1 MPMRAKD
8 IIDSLCEVDQSRRGF
23 LKRLGTIAGGLAV
36 SPAMVASATSPK
48 LLVVA
53 SPETWAYGSP
63 TGLPHSDSWI
73 NGSSEVFDLA
83 TQTTPLTGNVA
94 KFFADKGYGFTA
106 SGQLVLTPEKAK
118 HMVHLTDILAG
129 RTVDQN
135 TWNAINST
143 PWQTRHDHPLLQQ
156 IYAEQSKAYSE
167 LRSFDDSILSSY
179 KQAFGKKME
188 YTQDTIDRSE
198 AWWEDWKKR
207 KEKYDQAKREREA
220 REARKEQDSLKY
232 SRMDYAGGSEDV
244 QGVDYTTQESFM
256 ATTSKILGESED
268 DPLQSFLDM
277 LRIMMD
283 FDLYECGLSDYDR
296 LVSEVIRQAS
306 QIDGL
311 LGSKVWLEIQRYLD
325 FIERVAELPH
335 NSPYGL
341 RTTSRDT
348 FLEDRHQEI
357 HFDLAVEVMNA
368 IKNGQFNPS
377 GGLLQSVLSNDPFEE
392 KYDFRSVNPT
402 NIGYLRQISD
412 MFQGPWSSPEDV
424 VDEMNVS

>member
-48 LLVVA
+48 LLVV
-53 SPETWAYGSP
+53 SPAEDWVYSSP
-63 TGLPHSDSWI
+63 TGLPHSYDY
-73 NGSSEVFDLA
+73 SEVFDLA
-83 TQTTPLTGNVA
+83 TQTTPLEGNVA

-118 HMVHLTDILAG
+118 RVSHLADILG
-129 RTVDQN
+129 GHNVDQN

-143 PWQTRHDHPLLQQ
+143 PWETRHEHPLLQQ
-156 IYAEQSKAYSE
+156 IYAEQHKARRE
-167 LRSFDDSILSSY
+167 LQSFDDSILSSY

-198 AWWEDWKKR
+198 AERKKIDDYRDKKR
-207 KEKYDQAKREREA
+207 KDRTEKDL
-220 REARKEQDSLKY
+220 LKY

-277 LRIMMD
+277 LRIIMD
-283 FDLYECGLSDYDR
+283 FDLYDSTMPDYKR
-296 LVSEVIRQAS
+296 MEQAVIQKAS
-306 QIDGL
+306 NSIDLAAAL
-311 LGSKVWLEIQRYLD
+311 LGSDVWLEIQEYLD
-325 FIERVAELPH
+325 FMASTIRLASEGRFSA
-335 NSPYGL
+335 
-341 RTTSRDT
+341 RDT
-348 FLEDRHQEI
+348 FLEDNHQEK
-357 HFDLAVEVMNA
+357 HYDLALEVMNA

-392 KYDFRSVNPT
+392 RYNFRSVNPT

>member
-48 LLVVA
+48 LLVV
-53 SPETWAYGSP
+53 SPAEDWVYSSP
-63 TGLPHSDSWI
+63 TGLPHAVPDFT
-73 NGSSEVFDLA
+73 EVFDLA

-94 KFFADKGYGFTA
+94 KFFADKGHGFTA
-106 SGQLVLTPEKAK
+106 SGQLVLTPEKAQR
-118 HMVHLTDILAG
+118 VSHLADILAG

-156 IYAEQSKAYSE
+156 LYAEQRKALRE
-167 LRSFDDSILSSY
+167 LQSFDDSILSSY

-188 YTQDTIDRSE
+188 YTQDAIDRSE
-198 AWWEDWKKR
+198 AW
-207 KEKYDQAKREREA
+207 AKRVNDYNKKWHEDRRRADAEKK
-220 REARKEQDSLKY
+220 KEQDSLKY

-277 LRIMMD
+277 LRIIMD
-283 FDLYECGLSDYDR
+283 FDLYDSTMPDYKR
-296 LVSEVIRQAS
+296 MEQAVIQKAS
-306 QIDGL
+306 NSIDLAAAL
-311 LGSKVWLEIQRYLD
+311 LGSDVWLEIQEYLD
-325 FIERVAELPH
+325 FMASTIRLASEGRFSA
-335 NSPYGL
+335 
-341 RTTSRDT
+341 RDT
-348 FLEDRHQEI
+348 FLEDNHQEK
-357 HFDLAVEVMNA
+357 HYDLAVEVMNA

-392 KYDFRSVNPT
+392 RYNFRSVNPT

>member
-53 SPETWAYGSP
+53 APETWAYGSP
-63 TGLPHSDSWI
+63 SGLPHSDSWI

-118 HMVHLTDILAG
+118 RMVHLADILAG

-135 TWNAINST
+135 TWDAIEST
-143 PWQTRHDHPLLQQ
+143 PWQTRHDHPLLKQ

-220 REARKEQDSLKY
+220 REEQDSLKY

-256 ATTSKILGESED
+256 ATTGKILGESED

-277 LRIMMD
+277 LRIIMD
-283 FDLYECGLSDYDR
+283 FDLYDSNVPDYKR
-296 LVSEVIRQAS
+296 MEQTVIQKAS
-306 QIDGL
+306 NISGL
-311 LGSKVWLEIQRYLD
+311 LGSDVWLEIQEYLD
-325 FIERVAELPH
+325 FMAHTIRLAASEGPLSA
-335 NSPYGL
+335 
-341 RTTSRDT
+341 RDT
-348 FLEDRHQEI
+348 FLEDHHQEK
-357 HFDLAVEVMNA
+357 HYDLAMEVMNA

-424 VDEMNVS
+424 VDEMNGPQ

>member
-36 SPAMVASATSPK
+36 SPAMVASVTSPK

-63 TGLPHSDSWI
+63 TGLPHSYDY
-73 NGSSEVFDLA
+73 SEVFDLA
-83 TQTTPLTGNVA
+83 TQTTPLEGNVA

-118 HMVHLTDILAG
+118 RVSHLADILG
-129 RTVDQN
+129 GHNVDQN

-143 PWQTRHDHPLLQQ
+143 PWETRHEHPLLQQ
-156 IYAEQSKAYSE
+156 IYAEQHKARRE
-167 LRSFDDSILSSY
+167 LQSFDDSILSSY

-198 AWWEDWKKR
+198 AERKKIDDYRDKKR
-207 KEKYDQAKREREA
+207 KDRTEKDL
-220 REARKEQDSLKY
+220 LKY

-277 LRIMMD
+277 LRIIMD
-283 FDLYECGLSDYDR
+283 FDLYDSTMPDYKR
-296 LVSEVIRQAS
+296 MEQAVIQKAAS
-306 QIDGL
+306 NIDLAAAL
-311 LGSKVWLEIQRYLD
+311 LGSDVWLEIQEYLD
-325 FIERVAELPH
+325 FMASTIRLASEGRFSA
-335 NSPYGL
+335 
-341 RTTSRDT
+341 RDT
-348 FLEDRHQEI
+348 FLEDNHQEK
-357 HFDLAVEVMNA
+357 HYDLALEVMNA

-392 KYDFRSVNPT
+392 RYNFRSVNPT

>member
-8 IIDSLCEVDQSRRGF
+8 NIDSLCEVDQSRRGF

-36 SPAMVASATSPK
+36 SPAMVASVTSPK

-63 TGLPHSDSWI
+63 TGLPHSYDY
-73 NGSSEVFDLA
+73 SEVFDLA

-94 KFFADKGYGFTA
+94 KFFADKGHGFTA

-118 HMVHLTDILAG
+118 RVSHLADILG
-129 RTVDQN
+129 GHNVDQN

-143 PWQTRHDHPLLQQ
+143 PWETRHEHPLLQQ
-156 IYAEQSKAYSE
+156 IYAEQHKARRE
-167 LRSFDDSILSSY
+167 LQSFDDSILSSY

-198 AWWEDWKKR
+198 AERKKIDDYRDKKR
-207 KEKYDQAKREREA
+207 KDRTEKDL
-220 REARKEQDSLKY
+220 LKY

-277 LRIMMD
+277 LRIIMD
-283 FDLYECGLSDYDR
+283 FDLYDSTMPDYKR
-296 LVSEVIRQAS
+296 MEQAVIQKAAS
-306 QIDGL
+306 NIDLAAAL
-311 LGSKVWLEIQRYLD
+311 LGSDVWLEIQEYLD
-325 FIERVAELPH
+325 FMASTIRLASEGRFSA
-335 NSPYGL
+335 
-341 RTTSRDT
+341 RDT
-348 FLEDRHQEI
+348 FLEDNHQEK
-357 HFDLAVEVMNA
+357 HYDLALEVMNA

-392 KYDFRSVNPT
+392 RYNFRSVNPT